1 MDEHN
6 KILGNDGPG
15 IPLSACGQE
24 WSVGYLCNDVRA
36 RVGKRLYLNAVD
48 DAASLRQERPQQYR
62 DLMKS
67 ITDTSAAKGFMWG
80 SPVCEEFVHR
90 GVGAQYLLFCLLFLY
105 HGKGKDRITEEKVAE
120 MWADNE
126 LGCVAALNAALE
138 AVPNSRPPVEAGGE
152 DR

>member
-1 MDEHN
+1 MP
-6 KILGNDGPG
+6 GDGLTARDGRLPH
-15 IPLSACGQE
+15 AAFDQRKA
-24 WSVGYLCNDVRA
+24 RA
-36 RVGKRLYLNAVD
+36 RRPAPP
-48 DAASLRQERPQQYR
+48 LRQERPQQYR

-120 MWADNE
+120 LWADNE
-126 LGCVAALNAALE
+126 LGCVEALNAALV